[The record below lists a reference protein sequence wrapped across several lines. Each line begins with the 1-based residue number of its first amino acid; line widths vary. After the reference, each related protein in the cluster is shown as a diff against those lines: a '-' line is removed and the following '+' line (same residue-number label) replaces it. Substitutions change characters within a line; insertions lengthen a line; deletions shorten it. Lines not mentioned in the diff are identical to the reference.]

1 MLNVSLYLYTFKISN
16 RLYLIFSSCFCILY
30 LPCVLL
36 ILIYVNLFFG
46 YFLMIW
52 DFLLFGINQFVSI
65 GNIIDISVKNVGEK
79 SE

>member
-65 GNIIDISVKNVGEK
+65 VNIIDISVKNVGEK